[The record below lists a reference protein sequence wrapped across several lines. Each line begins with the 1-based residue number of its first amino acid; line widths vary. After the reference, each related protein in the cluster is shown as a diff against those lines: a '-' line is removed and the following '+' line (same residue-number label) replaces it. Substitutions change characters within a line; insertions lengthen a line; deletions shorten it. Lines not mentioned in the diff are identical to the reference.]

1 MKNFKSFAALF
12 LIILTFSCNPIN
24 SERDLSVRTLSAP
37 NLKADEEVA
46 AEDKPG
52 SGSDQI
58 QNNVISNKKKIIK
71 DGDISIKTNDLLK
84 SKKNIDELAKNLDAY
99 SDTEE
104 LTNEDYKI
112 SYNLKLRIPSD
123 NFEKFIS
130 ALESGKDEIKSKR
143 INSRDVTEEY
153 VDIEAR
159 LNNKRDYLKR
169 YKELLTKASTIKDIV
184 EIEENIRKL
193 QEEIESKEGRL
204 KYLNDQIS
212 YSTLVINLYKTKDFV
227 YKPEQQD
234 NFFERVKTSLNG
246 GWTSVVG
253 FSLWLIGI
261 WPFIIMIIVA
271 VFIVKRVKSKRKK

>member
-24 SERDLSVRTLSAP
+24 SKRDLSVRALSAP

-46 AEDKPG
+46 AEAKAG

-104 LTNEDYKI
+104 LNNEDYKI
-112 SYNLKLRIPSD
+112 YYNLKLRIPSD

-143 INSRDVTEEY
+143 INSSDVTEEY
-153 VDIEAR
+153 VELSTPD
-159 LNNKRDYLKR
+159 NK
-169 YKELLTKASTIKDIV
+169 IK
-184 EIEENIRKL
+184 L
-193 QEEIESKEGRL
+193 
-204 KYLNDQIS
+204 
-212 YSTLVINLYKTKDFV
+212 
-227 YKPEQQD
+227 
-234 NFFERVKTSLNG
+234 
-246 GWTSVVG
+246 
-253 FSLWLIGI
+253 
-261 WPFIIMIIVA
+261 
-271 VFIVKRVKSKRKK
+271 